1 MEGHFFQKGVTFF
14 KNHRKK
20 LWISLAVVL
29 IGVLAYTSTL
39 ENLLRHTPVHD
50 LDRKGD
56 RYYEASISRAIYTFA
71 VVRGLNGVISVI
83 QGTAVAVSPAGV
95 GLNLAVGEILDP
107 VNDLVERFSWVM
119 LISTSSLGIQK
130 ILMEMGTWFG
140 FTVLL
145 SLSMLL
151 ILVGIWTPRGIPINF
166 FAFGY
171 KMILISIIIRF
182 CIPAVALVSET
193 LYDLFLAERYARSIT
208 SLEKVDKEIKDTG
221 LLATENEDPGYL
233 ERLKDIYRSAG
244 EKDGIKEKILF
255 LKDKISDYAE
265 YTIDLIIV
273 FLIQTVMIPL
283 VVLWGLIRLVRYIFG
298 SSRLFSGRGEI

>member
-1 MEGHFFQKGVTFF
+1 MEGPLYQTGLKFFRNRG
-14 KNHRKK
+14 KK
-20 LWISLAVVL
+20 MSISLAVVL
-29 IGVLAYTSTL
+29 IGFLAYTSTL
-39 ENLLRHTPVHD
+39 ENLLQHTPIHD
-50 LDRKGD
+50 LDQKGD

-71 VVRGLNGVISVI
+71 MVRGLNGVISVI

-107 VNDLVERFSWVM
+107 ANDLVERFSWVM

-130 ILMEMGTWFG
+130 ILMEMGAWFG

-151 ILVGIWTPRGIPINF
+151 ILLGIWTPRRIPIHF
-166 FAFGY
+166 SSFGY
-171 KMILISIIIRF
+171 KMLLIAIIIRF
-182 CIPAVALVSET
+182 GIPAVALFSET

-221 LLATENEDPGYL
+221 LLEAENEDPGYL
-233 ERLKDIYRSAG
+233 ELLKDIYRSAG
-244 EKDGIKEKILF
+244 EKEGIKEKILL

-265 YTIDLIIV
+265 YIVDLIIV
-273 FLIQTVMIPL
+273 FVIQTVMIPL

-298 SSRLFSGRGEI
+298 SPRLFSGKGGI

>member
-1 MEGHFFQKGVTFF
+1 MADNSSRNQLSFFGLYR
-14 KNHRKK
+14 KNI
-20 LWISLAVVL
+20 LISLMVIL
-29 IGVLAYTSTL
+29 IGVSAYTSFL
-39 ENLLRHTPVHD
+39 EVLLQQTPVRD
-50 LDRKGD
+50 LDQQGE
-56 RYYEASISRAIYTFA
+56 RYYEASIRRAVYTFA
-71 VVRGLNGVISVI
+71 MVRGLNGVISVI

-95 GLNLAVGEILDP
+95 GVNLAVGEILDP
-107 VNDLVERFSWVM
+107 INDLVERFSWVM

-130 ILMEMGTWFG
+130 VLMEMGTWFG

-166 FAFGY
+166 LSFGY

-182 CIPAVALVSET
+182 CIPSVALVSEI
-193 LYDLFLAERYARSIT
+193 LYDLFLSERYTRSIT
-208 SLEKVDKEIKDTG
+208 SLEKVDKEIKDVG
-221 LLATENEDPGYL
+221 LLETEDEDPGYL

-265 YTIDLIIV
+265 YTVDLIIV

-283 VVLWGLIRLVRYIFG
+283 LVLWGLIRLARYIFG
-298 SSRLFSGRGEI
+298 SPHLFPGRGGI

>member
-1 MEGHFFQKGVTFF
+1 MEGRLYQKGIQFF
-14 KNHRKK
+14 KDRGKK
-20 LWISLAVVL
+20 LLISLAVVL
-29 IGVLAYTSTL
+29 IGFLAYTSTL
-39 ENLLRHTPVHD
+39 ENLLQYTPIHD

-56 RYYEASISRAIYTFA
+56 RYYEASIGRAFYTFA
-71 VVRGLNGVISVI
+71 MVRGLNGVISVI

-130 ILMEMGTWFG
+130 ILMEMGAWFG

-151 ILVGIWTPRGIPINF
+151 ILLGIWTPRGIPIHF
-166 FAFGY
+166 SSFGY
-171 KMILISIIIRF
+171 KMLLIAIIIRF
-182 CIPAVALVSET
+182 GIPAVALVSEN

-221 LLATENEDPGYL
+221 LFETENEDPGYL

-244 EKDGIKEKILF
+244 EKEGIKEKILL

-265 YTIDLIIV
+265 YTVDLIIV
-273 FLIQTVMIPL
+273 FVIQTVVIPL

-298 SSRLFSGRGEI
+298 SPRLFTGRGGI

>member
-1 MEGHFFQKGVTFF
+1 MEGRFYQKAVKFF
-14 KNHRKK
+14 KNHGKK

-130 ILMEMGTWFG
+130 ILMEMGAWFG

-208 SLEKVDKEIKDTG
+208 SLEKVDKEIQDTG
-221 LLATENEDPGYL
+221 LLATGNEDPGYL

-255 LKDKISDYAE
+255 LKEKISDYAE

-283 VVLWGLIRLVRYIFG
+283 AVLWGLIRLVRYIFG

>member
-1 MEGHFFQKGVTFF
+1 MEGSVSQRCVEFY
-14 KNHRKK
+14 KNNGKK
-20 LWISLAVVL
+20 IRISLLVIL
-29 IGVLAYTSTL
+29 IGVFAYTSIL
-39 ENLLRHTPVHD
+39 ESLLQYTPVSD

-56 RYYEASISRAIYTFA
+56 RYYDASLSRAIYTFA
-71 VVRGLNGVISVI
+71 VVRGLNGIISVI

-107 VNDLVERFSWVM
+107 VNDLMERFSWVM

-130 ILMEMGTWFG
+130 VLMEMGTWFG

-151 ILVGIWTPRGIPINF
+151 ILVGMWTPGAIPVYLLTL
-166 FAFGY
+166 GY
-171 KMILISIIIRF
+171 KMMLVSLIIRF

-193 LYDLFLAERYARSIT
+193 LYGMFLEKRYSQSIE
-208 SLEKVDKEIKDTG
+208 SLEKVEKDIKDAG
-221 LLATENEDPGYL
+221 LGENRGEDPGYL
-233 ERLKDIYRSAG
+233 ERLKDVYRSTG

-265 YTIDLIIV
+265 YTVDLIIV
-273 FLIQTVMIPL
+273 FLLQTVIIPL
-283 VVLWGLIRLVRYIFG
+283 AVLWGLIRLARNIFG
-298 SSRLFSGRGEI
+298 SPGLFAGKGN

>member
-1 MEGHFFQKGVTFF
+1 VEGHFFQKGVTFF

-298 SSRLFSGRGEI
+298 SPHLFSGRGEI